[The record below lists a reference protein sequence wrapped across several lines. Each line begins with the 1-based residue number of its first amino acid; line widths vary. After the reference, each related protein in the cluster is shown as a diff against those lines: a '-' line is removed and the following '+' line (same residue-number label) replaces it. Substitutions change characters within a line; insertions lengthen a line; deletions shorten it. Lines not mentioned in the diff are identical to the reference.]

1 MNRTSP
7 DGDYQRDRHHKVPV
21 AIIASVCGGI
31 ALLIIIAVIIY
42 CCCIK
47 KKKKDVATP
56 PS

>member
-7 DGDYQRDRHHKVPV
+7 YGDYQRDRHHKVSV
-21 AIIASVCGGI
+21 AIIAGVCGGI
-31 ALLIIIAVIIY
+31 ALLVILAVIIY

>member
-31 ALLIIIAVIIY
+31 ALLIIIAFIIY

-47 KKKKDVATP
+47 KKKKDVGTP